1 MAKSATQ
8 SRQSIRQSARVV
20 PLRRGATLEMVRLSC
35 PDATQAS
42 KIATSFGT
50 AVVDSDGIR
59 SLHERLIVETA
70 DEVWG

>member
-35 PDATQAS
+35 PDETQALR
-42 KIATSFGT
+42 IAES
-50 AVVDSDGIR
+50 
-59 SLHERLIVETA
+59 
-70 DEVWG
+70 